1 MALVDGSQPGLLHGL
16 LPAVEAEVGQALAG
30 EGRSSPAAPV
40 VTLGVPDGAKAATIA
55 ALRQR
60 TAGPLLAIRP
70 RPNDAQALLEELQA
84 WLPAAAAGS
93 LLLFPPRESLPYEQR
108 PQSDEAAHARLTV
121 LAALAAGDAPLIV
134 TDGQALSQRTRPRG
148 PALPRLRPGAQLAI
162 EPFLATLGG
171 AGYRAAAVADEAGTF
186 ARRGGIIDVFPPA
199 TERPVRIELLG
210 DTIDSLRSYDP
221 LTQRSVQ
228 PLAEAVLQPASEA
241 TVDKAAQ
248 AWAASL
254 RKALRRGASVDSPAG
269 QSWARDLEQIEGGAL
284 PGEAAF
290 WTPFLA
296 GGTLWD
302 HLPPE
307 TLIIR
312 EEAEEIRHHLDELDE
327 LAERTRETL
336 EGRGDIP
343 AGLPHP
349 HLRRAELSE
358 ALESR
363 RPRID
368 LQRFGQEEPKQA
380 RRSLGFTPVAAY
392 GGRLR
397 MLIDDLRRVID
408 RGERVTLVSLQA
420 PRLAEL
426 LQEHGLPVAAQAA
439 LVDPPPAGAVTLV
452 RGSAPAG
459 WGLPASDGGGQ
470 VLLTDREV
478 FSFAKQRRPRP
489 ARPRKHTTFL
499 DDLQPGH
506 YVVHVEHGIG
516 RFVGV
521 TREQVGGREYEYL
534 ELEYAGSDRLLVPTD
549 QLRRLQRY
557 IGPSGSR
564 PSLTRLGTQQ
574 WQRAKQR
581 VRAAVRQLAE
591 ELLQLYAT
599 RQVVPGLALA
609 ADSPWQMELEAAFPY
624 LETADQAEAV
634 GAVKADQERS
644 RPMDRIVVGDVGYG
658 KTEVAVRAAFKAVM
672 SGQQVAMLVPTTVL
686 AQQHLGTFRERMA
699 PFSVRIEMLSRFRS
713 AAQQRTILADLA
725 AGRVDIVIGTHRL
738 LQKDVRLKTLGLL
751 IIDEEQRF
759 GVESK
764 ESLKRLRREVDV
776 LTLSATPIP
785 RTLYMALSGIRDM
798 STIETPPEERQPITT
813 AVMETDDAVVREA
826 VLRELE
832 RGGQVYFVHNRVQS
846 IEMIARW
853 LRELVPE
860 ARFLVAHGQ
869 MPEEGLEE
877 AMLQFVAGEADV
889 LVCTTIIESG
899 LDIPNVNT
907 IIVHQAQRLGLSQLY
922 QLRGRVGRSAAQA
935 YAYLLYDRHQA
946 LTEPAQKRLQAIFDA
961 TALGAGFQIALRDLE
976 IRGAGNLL
984 GAEQSGYIGA
994 VGFELYTQLLTE
1006 AVERLRAQEAGRP
1019 PPPPRRGPQVA
1030 VDLPLVA
1037 HIPESY
1043 IEDINLRLSIYQ
1055 RLAALE
1061 EPGEVEAMDADLR
1074 DRFGPPPPP
1083 VTTLLR
1089 LVRLRTL
1096 AAQLGAESLQRE
1108 EDWIALRLPE
1118 GMQFHEAVR
1127 RASMPVAVQVGQ
1139 RRLRFDLRHCKEP
1152 WLDVLERLLEQLV
1165 GLATVARPTAS
1176 AAPAGRPGS

>member
-148 PALPRLRPGAQLAI
+148 PALPRLRTGAQLAI

-199 TERPVRIELLG
+199 MERPVRIELLG

-599 RQVVPGLALA
+599 RQVVPRPCPGGRFALA
-609 ADSPWQMELEAAFPY
+609 DGAGGRLPLPGDGGPGGGGGSRESGPGAVPPDGPDRGGGRGLRQDGGGGAGGLQGRDEWAAGGH
-624 LETADQAEAV
+624 AGAHHGV
-634 GAVKADQERS
+634 GAAALGHLPRTHGSLSRADRDALAVPLGGAAADHPGRS
-644 RPMDRIVVGDVGYG
+644 RGWAGRYRDRHAPAAAKG
-658 KTEVAVRAAFKAVM
+658 RAAQDAGAVD
-672 SGQQVAMLVPTTVL
+672 
-686 AQQHLGTFRERMA
+686 HRR
-699 PFSVRIEMLSRFRS
+699 R
-713 AAQQRTILADLA
+713 AA
-725 AGRVDIVIGTHRL
+725 
-738 LQKDVRLKTLGLL
+738 
-751 IIDEEQRF
+751 
-759 GVESK
+759 
-764 ESLKRLRREVDV
+764 LRR
-776 LTLSATPIP
+776 
-785 RTLYMALSGIRDM
+785 
-798 STIETPPEERQPITT
+798 
-813 AVMETDDAVVREA
+813 RE
-826 VLRELE
+826 
-832 RGGQVYFVHNRVQS
+832 
-846 IEMIARW
+846 
-853 LRELVPE
+853 
-860 ARFLVAHGQ
+860 
-869 MPEEGLEE
+869 
-877 AMLQFVAGEADV
+877 
-889 LVCTTIIESG
+889 
-899 LDIPNVNT
+899 
-907 IIVHQAQRLGLSQLY
+907 
-922 QLRGRVGRSAAQA
+922 
-935 YAYLLYDRHQA
+935 
-946 LTEPAQKRLQAIFDA
+946 
-961 TALGAGFQIALRDLE
+961 
-976 IRGAGNLL
+976 
-984 GAEQSGYIGA
+984 
-994 VGFELYTQLLTE
+994 
-1006 AVERLRAQEAGRP
+1006 
-1019 PPPPRRGPQVA
+1019 
-1030 VDLPLVA
+1030 
-1037 HIPESY
+1037 
-1043 IEDINLRLSIYQ
+1043 
-1055 RLAALE
+1055 
-1061 EPGEVEAMDADLR
+1061 
-1074 DRFGPPPPP
+1074 
-1083 VTTLLR
+1083 
-1089 LVRLRTL
+1089 
-1096 AAQLGAESLQRE
+1096 
-1108 EDWIALRLPE
+1108 
-1118 GMQFHEAVR
+1118 
-1127 RASMPVAVQVGQ
+1127 
-1139 RRLRFDLRHCKEP
+1139 
-1152 WLDVLERLLEQLV
+1152 
-1165 GLATVARPTAS
+1165 
-1176 AAPAGRPGS
+1176 